1 MKIVENIIRAITCRM
16 SEVSY
21 GTREY
26 DFLSRLKD
34 EIHLDIQR
42 EAEVKNLAQP
52 DVSGSN
58 CHHKNRTHVHHVGS
72 YFEPK
77 YGALYERCE
86 DCGEKLNLIEYGD
99 ARGRTKWW
107 Q

>member
-1 MKIVENIIRAITCRM
+1 MIFKTKEDLKKRLTYIW
-16 SEVSY
+16 
-21 GTREY
+21 
-26 DFLSRLKD
+26 DFADKNSDIDFMLNELWKD
-34 EIHLDIQR
+34 IE
-42 EAEVKNLAQP
+42 ETKVKNLAQP